1 MTTIDEC
8 TICGRTASNHSNPNT
23 DYRGINGDAP
33 PTDHYYFALDDGVE
47 SKASELF
54 GQNDPSEILGGTF
67 GTPED
72 TANDLYN
79 MTSHD
84 YSIQEYDKWDNKII
98 DMIGQGEPQFD
109 PSSLDSWLRSN
120 GVYNN
125 DLIYDLVREWGKGTR
140 KVGESKASENEF
152 DDMSYLECT

>member
-84 YSIQEYDKWDNKII
+84 YSTSSNMMEQYGCQSKSDRYGI
-98 DMIGQGEPQFD
+98 QFD
-109 PSSLDSWLRSN
+109 PSSSDE
-120 GVYNN
+120 V
-125 DLIYDLVREWGKGTR
+125 
-140 KVGESKASENEF
+140 
-152 DDMSYLECT
+152 C